1 MKRIFL
7 LSVIFLLT
15 IGAASAISPSE
26 IQSGIHGFQDMHRYS
41 FNSSDLVKQYQNEGH
56 FEFGILYGGR
66 AIGAGENITFL
77 VNGVSYTR
85 QTNSSGVAAL
95 DINLEPGNYIIV
107 SEYKSLKTYN
117 NILVII

>member
-7 LSVIFLLT
+7 LSVIFLFT
-15 IGAASAISPSE
+15 MGAASAISPSE

-41 FNSSDLVKQYQNEGH
+41 FNSSDLVKQYQNDSH
-56 FEFGILYGGR
+56 FDVGILYDGK

-85 QTNSSGVAAL
+85 QTDGDGVATL
-95 DINLEPGNYIIV
+95 EINLEPGNYIIV

-117 NILVII
+117 NILVM